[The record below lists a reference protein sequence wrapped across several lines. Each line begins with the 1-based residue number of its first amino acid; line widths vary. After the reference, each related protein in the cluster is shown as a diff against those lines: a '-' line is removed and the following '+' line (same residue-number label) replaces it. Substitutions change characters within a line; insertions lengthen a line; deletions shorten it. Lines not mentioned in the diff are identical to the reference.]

1 MTTSKIV
8 LAREAAEEKECAVN
22 TIYNALKDGRL
33 TQLRRGR
40 LRLVVVDE
48 RYESFQPKIKH
59 RPHQRD
65 DN

>member
-1 MTTSKIV
+1 MSEFNII
-8 LAREAAEEKECAVN
+8 LAREAAEDKECAVN
-22 TIYNALKDGRL
+22 TIYNALRDGRL

-48 RYESFQPKIKH
+48 TYEAFEPKIKH